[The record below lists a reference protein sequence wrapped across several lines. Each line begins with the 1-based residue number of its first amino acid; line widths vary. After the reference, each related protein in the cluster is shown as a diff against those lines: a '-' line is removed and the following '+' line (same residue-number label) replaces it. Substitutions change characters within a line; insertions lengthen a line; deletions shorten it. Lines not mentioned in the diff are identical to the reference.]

1 MARGIAPEQVSL
13 CQIIT
18 DRDSKRLLTTTE
30 DLTRATGRAKKD
42 VWQSLE
48 RMKRRGMV
56 RRAGKLGK
64 SVVWTA
70 SERLALSYQRPV
82 LTCVQGDNSD
92 LLVQVARVYVPQ
104 GSTVADVT
112 YGLRVFW
119 RKIDETQ
126 YRLLKSDIAPRLP
139 DVTAADFRF
148 LPYEKEQIDVVIL
161 DPPYMHGGLTVKPS
175 INSCYLNENGTSK
188 SILELYREGIKDAHR
203 VLKTGGLIMVKV
215 GDEIES
221 GKVQFAHIN
230 LHHQLEKMGFEVVQH
245 FVLMR
250 KSIPAMREA
259 YQLHA
264 RTNHSYLLLGKKRRA
279 RLLPDSPD
287 VYATQSPQSVA
298 E

>member
-1 MARGIAPEQVSL
+1 MARGIASEQVRL

-18 DRDSKRLLTTTE
+18 DRDSQRIVTTTE
-30 DLTRATGRAKKD
+30 DLVTATGRAKKD

-48 RMKRRGMV
+48 RMKRRGIV
-56 RRAGKLGK
+56 RRAGKLGRT
-64 SVVWTA
+64 VVWTT
-70 SERLALSYQRPV
+70 SDRLALWYQHPV
-82 LTCVQGDNSD
+82 LTCVQGDNGD
-92 LLVQVARVYVPQ
+92 LMERVARVYLPDGCV
-104 GSTVADVT
+104 VADVT
-112 YGLRVFW
+112 YGLGVFW

-126 YRLLKSDIAPRLP
+126 YHLLKSDIVPRLP

-161 DPPYMHGGLTVKPS
+161 DPPYMHGGATVKPS
-175 INSCYLNENGTSK
+175 INRCYLNENGSGK
-188 SILELYREGIKDAHR
+188 SILELYREGIKEAHR

-230 LHHQLEKMGFEVVQH
+230 LHHQLEQMGFEVVQH

-250 KSIPAMREA
+250 KSIPAMRET

-264 RTNHSYLLLGKKRRA
+264 RTNHSYFLLGKKRRA

-287 VYATQSPQSVA
+287 VYATESPQSVA

>member
-1 MARGIAPEQVSL
+1 MARGIAPEQVTL

-18 DRDSKRLLTTTE
+18 DRDSQRLVSTTE
-30 DLTRATGRAKKD
+30 DLMTATGRAKKD

-70 SERLALSYQRPV
+70 SERLAMWYQRPV
-82 LTCVQGDNSD
+82 LTCVQGGNAD
-92 LLVQVARVYVPQ
+92 LLEQVARVFVPQ

-112 YGLRVFW
+112 YGLGVFW

-126 YRLLKSDIAPRLP
+126 YHLLKSDIAPRLP

-161 DPPYMHGGLTVKPS
+161 DPPYMHGGPTVKPS
-175 INSCYLNENGTSK
+175 INRCYLNENGSGK
-188 SILELYREGIKDAHR
+188 SILELYREGIKEAHR

-230 LHHQLEKMGFEVVQH
+230 LHRQLEEMDFEVVQH

-250 KSIPAMREA
+250 KSIPAMRET

-264 RTNHSYLLLGKKRRA
+264 RTNHSYLLVGKKLRA
-279 RLLPDSPD
+279 RLLADSPD
-287 VYATQSPQSVA
+287 VYATESTLLLQ
-298 E
+298 